1 MVGPWFSCFRPL
13 RSCRCLLFPMI
24 LFVIPLSLLIM
35 TDIMLQDWVSSS
47 TSRTTMGTGFI
58 DYDTVR
64 SGLLY
69 EVRLASKYAVN
80 KTFIRIPVT
89 NLTRVT
95 SHHTQR
101 VVIMYDYGPCFWVA
115 NGTHV
120 HGRTGGEFVWCS
132 SIMGQVWN
140 TLTSHHVIP
149 SHHHTIT
156 PLHQPNGMRYHKANM
171 TPRYTITL
179 YHHTITPTEWN
190 EIP

>member
-1 MVGPWFSCFRPL
+1 MTGPWISFFRSL

-35 TDIMLQDWVSSS
+35 TDIMLQDWVTSSS
-47 TSRTTMGTGFI
+47 SRSAIGSGFL
-58 DYDTVR
+58 DYDIVR

-69 EVRLASKYAVN
+69 EVRLSSKYTVN

-95 SHHTQR
+95 SHHAQR

-132 SIMGQVWN
+132 SIMGQVQDARI
-140 TLTSHHVIP
+140 LTQIL
-149 SHHHTIT
+149 T
-156 PLHQPNGMRYHKANM
+156 LHQPCLNPYLA
-171 TPRYTITL
+171 L
-179 YHHTITPTEWN
+179 
-190 EIP
+190 IPPGVYVIHL